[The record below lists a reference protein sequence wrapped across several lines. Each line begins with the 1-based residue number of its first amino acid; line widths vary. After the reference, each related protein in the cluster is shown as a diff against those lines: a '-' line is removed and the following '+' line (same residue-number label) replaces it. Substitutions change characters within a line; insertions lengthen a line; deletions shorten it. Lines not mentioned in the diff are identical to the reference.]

1 MTTTKTQTENILN
14 YLKEGNSITPIE
26 ALNLFGCFRLS
37 ARIFD
42 IREMGV
48 EIETKRVVKNGK
60 IFASYKLK

>member
-60 IFASYKLK
+60 VFASYKLK